1 MVSHSLRP
9 EPLGAWGCPWGQAHR
24 GQGPVG
30 THVQPGFPC
39 SPPMAHLSPQHL
51 LQGEMDVLAEC
62 PLLVDL
68 HPLRGGPRGHLRRP
82 AFHVRRQLW
91 VHPDHGKAP
100 PWAVGSAGHRGRQA
114 GSSSAPVSPQ
124 DGCGANDSQPTFKV
138 LTENVVCGK
147 SGVTC
152 SRAIK
157 IFLGVSGPGGA
168 SPHLSPQGP
177 TSWTLGAPGTQG
189 LDSGAKGR
197 AEFSQKPDPQPL
209 VQFPPCS
216 GMFCQRFLEGR
227 PPADNQP

>member
-1 MVSHSLRP
+1 M
-9 EPLGAWGCPWGQAHR
+9 
-24 GQGPVG
+24 G

-157 IFLGVSGPGGA
+157 IFLGVSGPGGGLPTPQPPG
-168 SPHLSPQGP
+168 PHV
-177 TSWTLGAPGTQG
+177 
-189 LDSGAKGR
+189 LDSGCPRHAGAGQRCEGKGR
-197 AEFSQKPDPQPL
+197 ILPEA
-209 VQFPPCS
+209 
-216 GMFCQRFLEGR
+216 
-227 PPADNQP
+227 